1 VDTATDLQSNRDD
14 IRSIHS
20 LDIRR
25 NRLESSLRDD
35 EDDKLMMKA
44 HGDEEE
50 REGVMGSRLNN
61 GHHQRKQSVEP
72 LATGAS
78 TAEKAGVILVSALSY

>member
-1 VDTATDLQSNRDD
+1 
-14 IRSIHS
+14 
-20 LDIRR
+20 
-25 NRLESSLRDD
+25 
-35 EDDKLMMKA
+35 
-44 HGDEEE
+44 
-50 REGVMGSRLNN
+50 VMGSRLNN